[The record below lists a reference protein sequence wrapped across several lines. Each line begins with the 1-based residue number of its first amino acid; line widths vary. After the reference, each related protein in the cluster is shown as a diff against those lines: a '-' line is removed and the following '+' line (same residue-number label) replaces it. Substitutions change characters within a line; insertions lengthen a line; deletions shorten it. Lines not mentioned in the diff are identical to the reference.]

1 MTLTIAVI
9 ALLILAA
16 ACVSAWAWYHIM
28 FNYVLPEIVKAVM
41 CASKEKQTTRK
52 DKP

>member
-1 MTLTIAVI
+1 MALTI

-16 ACVSAWAWYHIM
+16 ACVSAWAWYHIV

-41 CASKEKQTTRK
+41 RANNQKQTARK
-52 DKP
+52 DKQ